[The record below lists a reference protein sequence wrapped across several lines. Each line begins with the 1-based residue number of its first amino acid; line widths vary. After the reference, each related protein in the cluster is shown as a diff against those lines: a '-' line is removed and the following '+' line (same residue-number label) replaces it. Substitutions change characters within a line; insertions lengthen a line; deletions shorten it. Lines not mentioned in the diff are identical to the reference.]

1 LLFDG
6 PEAVF
11 IDGVDMLPRRKYTM
25 YDIRYGMKTLKA
37 RPTPHKGKRF
47 SSVVRRSTV
56 LPRRLLEEASA
67 VAPPE
72 LRANFNR
79 LVKVALELYVWEQ
92 KERLMDAQV
101 AEMGKDPHILAECRK
116 INEEFAPA
124 DADGLRQ

>member
-1 LLFDG
+1 M
-6 PEAVF
+6 
-11 IDGVDMLPRRKYTM
+11 GVDMLLSRKYTL
-25 YDIRYGMKTLKA
+25 YDKRYDMKALKA
-37 RPTPHKGKRF
+37 TLPPRKAKRT

-56 LPRRLLEEASA
+56 LPRRLLDEAAA

-124 DADGLRQ
+124 DADGLRS